1 MTRSRRTS
9 TRNATSTSVRD
20 RSKTY
25 YFILRAERPASTF
38 RTKPMVAHPAPT
50 FQAID
55 LFRRAL
61 MEQSIKVHQILCS
74 SNRLARKRDHS
85 ETVLPGASE

>member
-1 MTRSRRTS
+1 
-9 TRNATSTSVRD
+9 
-20 RSKTY
+20 
-25 YFILRAERPASTF
+25 
-38 RTKPMVAHPAPT
+38 MVAHPAPT